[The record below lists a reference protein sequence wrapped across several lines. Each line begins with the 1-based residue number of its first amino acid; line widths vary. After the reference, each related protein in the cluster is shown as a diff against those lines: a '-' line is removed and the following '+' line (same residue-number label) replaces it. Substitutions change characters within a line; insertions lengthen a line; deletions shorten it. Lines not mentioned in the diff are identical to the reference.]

1 MASNIIPDDLLRF
14 ILAELPPLA
23 EPTSNGGRRPIEHEV
38 VVRVIWHVLTTGC
51 RWSDVPLQL
60 GCCGETARC
69 RLRDWQATGVW
80 ERIHRKVLKK
90 LNAAK
95 RLEHEVAI
103 IDSTLTRAF
112 GGGAKSGPNPTDRAK
127 PGTKYTLMVDANGV
141 PLAIR
146 TVGANVPDVKEL
158 VRVAVQFPEIGG
170 QRGRPRTHPKQLI
183 ADAGYDDNSARKLL
197 QWIGIEPR
205 IRRRREKHG
214 SHLGKVRWVVERTI
228 SWFKGL
234 RRLRFRYDR
243 DALMIEAWAKLAAAV
258 ITFRIFDNQ

>member
-1 MASNIIPDDLLRF
+1 
-14 ILAELPPLA
+14 
-23 EPTSNGGRRPIEHEV
+23 
-38 VVRVIWHVLTTGC
+38 
-51 RWSDVPLQL
+51 
-60 GCCGETARC
+60 
-69 RLRDWQATGVW
+69 
-80 ERIHRKVLKK
+80 
-90 LNAAK
+90 
-95 RLEHEVAI
+95 
-103 IDSTLTRAF
+103 
-112 GGGAKSGPNPTDRAK
+112 
-127 PGTKYTLMVDANGV
+127 MVDANGV

-158 VRVAVQFPEIGG
+158 IKVAVQFPEIGG

-258 ITFRIFDNQ
+258 ITFRIFDNL